1 MTVRYLGILLAA
13 SLAMPALAHDEGH
26 GPKTTDA
33 AKMGGVMTAVVLAKD
48 AKLGPKAALV
58 YKAELTR
65 SDDGTVRV
73 YLYDAAMKP
82 LDPARFGK
90 SAKAVLESHKK
101 KKTTKTPFTLTLEDG
116 AFTGKAPKA
125 ASKPFNIDALFKEGD
140 KEFLA
145 AFDNLD

>member
-1 MTVRYLGILLAA
+1 MRGFAILLAA
-13 SLAMPALAHDEGH
+13 ALAAPAFAHDEGH

-33 AKMGGVMTAVVLAKD
+33 GKMGGVITAVVLAKE

-65 SDDGTVRV
+65 TDDGIVRV
-73 YLYDAAMKP
+73 YLYDAEMKP
-82 LDPARFGK
+82 LDPARFN
-90 SAKAVLESHKK
+90 ATARAVLESHKK
-101 KKTTKTPFTLTLEDG
+101 KKTFKTPFTLKLVDG

-125 ASKPFNIDALFKEGD
+125 ASKPFNIDAIFKEGD
-140 KEFLA
+140 KELLA

>member
-1 MTVRYLGILLAA
+1 MRYLGMLLAA
-13 SLAMPALAHDEGH
+13 SLAVPALAHDEGH

-33 AKMGGVMTAVVLAKD
+33 GKMGGVMTAVVLAKE

-73 YLYDAAMKP
+73 YLYDADMKP
-82 LDPARFGK
+82 LDPARFAK
-90 SAKAVLESHKK
+90 SAKAVLETHKK

-116 AFTGKAPKA
+116 SFKGKAPKA
-125 ASKPFNIDALFKEGD
+125 ASKPFNIDAVFKEGD
-140 KEFLA
+140 KELLA

>member
-1 MTVRYLGILLAA
+1 MKCLGILLAA
-13 SLAMPALAHDEGH
+13 ALALPAFAHDEGH

-33 AKMGGVMTAVVLAKD
+33 GKMGGVMTAVVLAKE

-65 SDDGTVRV
+65 TEDGIVRV
-73 YLYDAAMKP
+73 YLYGKDMKP
-82 LDPARFGK
+82 LDLARFGK

-101 KKTTKTPFTLTLEDG
+101 KKIFKTPFALTLENG

-125 ASKPFNIDALFKEGD
+125 ATKPFNIDAIFKEGG
-140 KEFLA
+140 KELLA